1 MESLS
6 KLAALCSE
14 VTVILAAVAML
25 VKPLRNKLLGLDKLT
40 DALKCQLRHDML
52 HTYYRHREGRT
63 IRQYE
68 LEDFLYLY
76 RGYKALG
83 GNSFIDRIKARSTS
97 GRWSREGRQGLH
109 LGGNPHDKGH
119 PALRRGAGQRLDRQP
134 DLERHRGE
142 ARRGLLAP

>member
-14 VTVILAAVAML
+14 LTVILAALAML
-25 VKPLRNKLLGLDKLT
+25 IKPIRNKLLGLDKLT

-68 LEDFLYLY
+68 LEDFRYL
-76 RGYKALG
+76 
-83 GNSFIDRIKARSTS
+83 
-97 GRWSREGRQGLH
+97 
-109 LGGNPHDKGH
+109 
-119 PALRRGAGQRLDRQP
+119 
-134 DLERHRGE
+134 
-142 ARRGLLAP
+142 

>member
-14 VTVILAAVAML
+14 LTVILAALAML
-25 VKPLRNKLLGLDKLT
+25 IKPIRSKLLGLDKLT

-52 HTYYRHREGRT
+52 HTYYRHREDRT

-83 GNSFIDRIKARSTS
+83 GNSFIDRIKDEVDDWEVMS
-97 GRWSREGRQGLH
+97 
-109 LGGNPHDKGH
+109 
-119 PALRRGAGQRLDRQP
+119 
-134 DLERHRGE
+134 
-142 ARRGLLAP
+142 

>member
-14 VTVILAAVAML
+14 VTAILAAVAML

-52 HTYYRHREGRT
+52 HTYYRHREDHT

-83 GNSFIDRIKARSTS
+83 GNSFIDRIKSEIDE
-97 GRWSREGRQGLH
+97 WEGVS
-109 LGGNPHDKGH
+109 
-119 PALRRGAGQRLDRQP
+119 
-134 DLERHRGE
+134 
-142 ARRGLLAP
+142 

>member
-6 KLAALCSE
+6 KLAALSSE

-25 VKPLRNKLLGLDKLT
+25 VKPLRSKLLGLDKLT

-52 HTYYRHREGRT
+52 HTYYRHREDRT

-83 GNSFIDRIKARSTS
+83 GNSFIDRIKSEIDEWEVMS
-97 GRWSREGRQGLH
+97 
-109 LGGNPHDKGH
+109 
-119 PALRRGAGQRLDRQP
+119 
-134 DLERHRGE
+134 
-142 ARRGLLAP
+142 

>member
-1 MESLS
+1 MTDLASI
-6 KLAALCSE
+6 AALCSE
-14 VTVILAAVAML
+14 VTIIIGAAAL
-25 VKPLRNKLLGLDKLT
+25 LIKPIRSKLLGLDKLT

-83 GNSFIDRIKARSTS
+83 GNSFIDRIKSEIDEWEVIS
-97 GRWSREGRQGLH
+97 
-109 LGGNPHDKGH
+109 
-119 PALRRGAGQRLDRQP
+119 
-134 DLERHRGE
+134 
-142 ARRGLLAP
+142 